1 MNRFK
6 APLRAVFIAA
16 ALVAGQASAALVTVL
31 PSDPLWANPAAE
43 NGGGGSSAI
52 TGTMPRVAG
61 ETGSLEL
68 TGDRTRF
75 FGLGNPYAA
84 ASNLGL
90 LSDVTRFAFDW
101 MVAVGSTSNLHPDY
115 TPALRL
121 HIWDGSQRSEL
132 IWEGAYNG
140 VYGAM
145 NQGTWYTS
153 ADNAV
158 FGRFQTG
165 LGATLQPIG
174 GALALA
180 TINSWATGS
189 SNNGTPWYSENAY
202 VAAISVG
209 VGSPIGSGYRAFA
222 DNVVFNIGGNERTFN
237 FELTESTAAV
247 PVPGTLLLA
256 ALGLGL
262 IAASRRKA

>member
-6 APLRAVFIAA
+6 APLRALFIAA

-31 PSDPLWANPAAE
+31 PTDPLWANPASE

-52 TGTMPRVAG
+52 TGAMPRAAG

-75 FGLGNPYAA
+75 FGLGNPYSA

-90 LSDVTRFAFDW
+90 LSQVTRFAFDW
-101 MVAVGSTSNLHPDY
+101 MVAVGSSSSLHPDY

-153 ADNAV
+153 AADAV
-158 FGRFQTG
+158 FWRFQTG
-165 LGATLQPIG
+165 LGQTNQPVG
-174 GALALA
+174 GAMALF
-180 TINSWATGS
+180 TIGDWAAGS
-189 SNNGTPWYSENAY
+189 SNNGTAWYTENAY

-209 VGSPIGSGYRAFA
+209 VGGSAGGGYRAFA
-222 DNVVFNIGGNERTFN
+222 DNVVFNIGGNDRTFN
-237 FELTESTAAV
+237 FELRDTGTV
-247 PVPGTLLLA
+247 PVPGTL
-256 ALGLGL
+256 ALIGLGL
-262 IAASRRKA
+262 VAAGVARRRA